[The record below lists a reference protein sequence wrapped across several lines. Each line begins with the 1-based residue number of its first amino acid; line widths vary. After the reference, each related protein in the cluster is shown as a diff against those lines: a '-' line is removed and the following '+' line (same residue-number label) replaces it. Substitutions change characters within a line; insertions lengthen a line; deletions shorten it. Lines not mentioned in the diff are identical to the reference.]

1 MADNNYDDDWNS
13 FNFYHSK
20 EKPEVEK
27 KKNDVL
33 LREEDSKIARDKGK

>member
-27 KKNDVL
+27 KNDGL
-33 LREEDSKIARDKGK
+33 LREEDSKIARDKEK